1 MPLIIAP
8 RGKPLR
14 VVKTSVEEKLKM
26 HLANLGILAGAEIV
40 LLSQQN
46 GDVIIKI
53 KDSKLALNKQL
64 ATKITVAY
72 GG

>member
-8 RGKPLR
+8 SGKPLR
-14 VVKTSVEEKLKM
+14 VVKMSVEEKLKM